1 MEPTYITLHIERK
14 ISDGNYG
21 SYTASMTLGRVTAHT
36 PDEEIADLIGHKGDI
51 AFGILEAKIMSR
63 LDEWKRDERLWE
75 EKRREH
81 ARTVLYEDAPSDP
94 APEDDCN
101 LPQLTNGATLYT
113 EDGDTLYTEDGDTL
127 YPEDGFVS
135 NPTPQTHGWTG
146 VIYSP
151 GDVGDDRHDMN
162 IRAQIA
168 FARLFAR
175 NRHQRLDTALAIW
188 QQSYMI
194 GGGPEPPDALLS
206 FSDIPNEVLAMLIMW
221 AESAV
226 QVELT

>member
-14 ISDGNYG
+14 ITDGNYG

-36 PDEEIADLIGHKGDI
+36 SDEEIAELIGHKGDI
-51 AFGILEAKIMSR
+51 AFGILEAKIMSQ
-63 LDEWKRDERLWE
+63 LEEWKRSERLWE

-81 ARTVLYEDAPSDP
+81 VRNVIDEECHVTTP
-94 APEDDCN
+94 DDVS
-101 LPQLTNGATLYT
+101 
-113 EDGDTLYTEDGDTL
+113 GDTVPDDVWRRIRALSGWTGDTL
-127 YPEDGFVS
+127 YPEDGFMS
-135 NPTPQTHGWTG
+135 NPTPKTHGWTG
-146 VIYSP
+146 MIYAP
-151 GDVGDDRHDMN
+151 VDVGDDRHNMN

-175 NRHQRLDTALAIW
+175 SRHQRLEAALAIW
-188 QQSYMI
+188 QQSYMV

-206 FSDIPNEVLAMLIMW
+206 FNDIPNEVLAMLIMW
-221 AESAV
+221 AETAV